1 MGSNRE
7 DPNAQSTTAH
17 LCLLAEFA
25 LLFKKTLSRS
35 LSAQMMTMRVF
46 ERVCCPLISENK
58 VLRTPG
64 DKGLVSPRPRQAPPS
79 KLFSYLMAA
88 VIPMGV
94 IGNGRTPG
102 NSPRLRTLAPFCITP
117 GETRKAKEK
126 KDIRGEFKCQEV
138 SNFEREK
145 GGAEHVCEQVSAHTH
160 TEGKGYRDQDGKTV
174 CKQSHQ

>member
-25 LLFKKTLSRS
+25 LLLKKTLSRS
-35 LSAQMMTMRVF
+35 LSAQMMMMRVF
-46 ERVCCPLISENK
+46 EWVCCPLISENK

-64 DKGLVSPRPRQAPPS
+64 DKGLVSPGPRQAPPS

-102 NSPRLRTLAPFCITP
+102 NSPRLKTLAPFCITP

-126 KDIRGEFKCQEV
+126 KTSGV
-138 SNFEREK
+138 NSNVKKLAILKERK
-145 GGAEHVCEQVSAHTH
+145 GGQSMYVS
-160 TEGKGYRDQDGKTV
+160 K
-174 CKQSHQ
+174 